1 MAHCHG
7 LSWQNPEPRATSYP
21 IVPEKELYRCLQSIL
36 PKETD
41 LQDTLNKGML
51 RWTLH
56 QKVKNNPANSLS
68 LVLVLVR
75 ELEKADRFDNR
86 RIILP
91 LLHTIMYAIVQT
103 AHIPDELYKRVYDI
117 CKRLLTFPH
126 PYCAIGLG
134 YTRQIKV
141 ERSIPGLKY
150 QRMVV
155 AEQRLKND
163 FYPCQERVFVLADPD
178 VFTGAMAD
186 GLKRD
191 IKASNSEYDDFVSP
205 YDHMCSVVQHTLQA
219 VLGEECNAAEL
230 ARGLQEA
237 NVEPH
242 FQEVLATVE
251 QSAEA
256 GGRERGMLSSRL
268 QQLYDKIVT
277 GVKSECGSGGSLH
290 DCPLPNPEMSFHL
303 WTKEFD
309 IWRELLRCLRSSSM
323 DHFSLSQ
330 DQDDIDADEMRASD
344 PARHSVLS
352 NDSGIV
358 GDLPPGIDL
367 PIMSVP
373 EPPNSAPAAQS
384 NRGQDSKLSRRGGMK
399 MKPTVHNSMLMQET
413 LESQDQSGRR
423 GSFPLSLQRKA
434 GNGAMHNPFPKM
446 QRNSTARIVVMGDDR
461 VLGRL
466 AEAYH
471 YLRKREARRLFL
483 TLKVNLQFYY
493 IPVCSAPVSHDNKH
507 QSVRIPCTVG
517 SYLGRVDPWYNC
529 NVKSLGDT
537 LPKLT
542 TMQPTTLGK
551 PKEPFVSDAI
561 TYYLRA
567 GQQPVYFTVYSVK
580 IICTSNNL
588 VEDVFLTHVELDF
601 PDFQLIPKSLRE
613 KPKRSAG
620 DMCGAVATLC
630 YKEAKLSGRDTNRA
644 MPVRTSG
651 VQVDAIPANDDEDL
665 NCLTVTLK
673 RLPAK
678 TKSISANPKIRT
690 NEMKICAMGGQSI
703 TVTLD
708 RDCRRTYKH
717 VQSIEIFP
725 CVDPSYSA
733 QKSLQSKVTDGDEKS
748 GLSKYMNK
756 GLPLPINTFSG
767 IVS

>member
-7 LSWQNPEPRATSYP
+7 LSWQSPEPKATNYP
-21 IVPEKELYRCLQSIL
+21 IVPEKELYRSLQAIL

-41 LQDTLNKGML
+41 LQDTLNRAGML

-68 LVLVLVR
+68 LVWVLVK
-75 ELEKADRFDNR
+75 ELEKAERFDNR
-86 RIILP
+86 GIILP

-117 CKRLLTFPH
+117 CKRLLILPH
-126 PYCAIGLG
+126 PYCAIGLS
-134 YTRQIKV
+134 YTRQIKA
-141 ERSIPGLKY
+141 ERSVPGLRY

-155 AEQRLKND
+155 AEQGLKND
-163 FYPCQERVFVLADPD
+163 YYPCQERVFVLADPD
-178 VFTGAMAD
+178 VFTGAMAE

-191 IKASNSEYDDFVSP
+191 IKASNSEYEDFVSP

-230 ARGLQEA
+230 ARGLQA
-237 NVEPH
+237 TCVEPH

-256 GGRERGMLSSRL
+256 GGRDRGLLSSRL

-277 GVKSECGSGGSLH
+277 GVKSECVSGGSLH
-290 DCPLPNPEMSFHL
+290 DCPLPNPEMSFHM
-303 WTKEFD
+303 WTNDFD
-309 IWRELLRCLRSSSM
+309 LWRELGRWLRSSST

-330 DQDDIDADEMRASD
+330 DQDDGDMDEMRVSE
-344 PARHSVLS
+344 ARHSVLS

-358 GDLPPGIDL
+358 GDLPPGLDS
-367 PIMSVP
+367 PNMSFP
-373 EPPNSAPAAQS
+373 EPPVSSTPAFGK
-384 NRGQDSKLSRRGGMK
+384 RDSKLSRRGGMK
-399 MKPTVHNSMLMQET
+399 MKPTHPIVLMQET
-413 LESQDQSGRR
+413 PDSRERNGRR
-423 GSFPLSLQRKA
+423 GSLPFSLQRRT
-434 GNGAMHNPFPKM
+434 GNGATQNPFPKM

-466 AEAYH
+466 AEAYY

-483 TLKVNLQFYY
+483 TVRANLQFYY

-517 SYLGRVDPWYNC
+517 SYLGRADPWYNC
-529 NVKSLGDT
+529 NVKSLGAT
-537 LPKLT
+537 LPQLT

-561 TYYLRA
+561 SYYLRA
-567 GQQPVYFTVYSVK
+567 GQQPVYFTIYSVK
-580 IICTSNNL
+580 IICTSNSL
-588 VEDVFLTHVELDF
+588 VEDVFLTHVELVF
-601 PDFQLIPKSLRE
+601 PDFHLIPKSLRE
-613 KPKRSAG
+613 KQRKSAG

-644 MPVRTSG
+644 MPVRTSA
-651 VQVDAIPANDDEDL
+651 VQIDAIPAKDDEDV

-673 RLPAK
+673 DQPAK
-678 TKSISANPKIRT
+678 TKNISPNPKIRT
-690 NEMKICAMGGQSI
+690 SEVKICAMGGQSI

-725 CVDPSYSA
+725 CVDPSYSV
-733 QKSLQSKVTDGDEKS
+733 QKTFQSKVAVGDEKS

-767 IVS
+767 IIS